1 MRTIIL
7 SILLLLALSVKSQNT
22 WQDAEKAYENQDF
35 QTALSIYQSLETELK
50 NSPDYW
56 YNRANAAYKTKLFA
70 EAVWAYHSCLKLDP
84 NYEAA
89 QQNLAIVEKNLVD
102 KITDSPSSAFN
113 SKLSG
118 LISSLPKL
126 PLQLIGFLTLITL
139 VLSFVLKRA
148 GKISSMAHS
157 WLVPVSAIVFLLST
171 GLSFAQENNA
181 DNASLA
187 VIEEERINILSAP
200 NEKGATL
207 FVLHEGTTVSI
218 LNQNEN
224 WCEIQLSDGRIGWI
238 PTDELLIV

>member
-1 MRTIIL
+1 M
-7 SILLLLALSVKSQNT
+7 A
-22 WQDAEKAYENQDF
+22 
-35 QTALSIYQSLETELK
+35 
-50 NSPDYW
+50 
-56 YNRANAAYKTKLFA
+56 
-70 EAVWAYHSCLKLDP
+70 
-84 NYEAA
+84 
-89 QQNLAIVEKNLVD
+89 EKNLVD

-126 PLQLIGFLTLITL
+126 PLQLVGFVALVIL

-148 GKISSMAHS
+148 GKVSSMAHS

-181 DNASLA
+181 DNASFA

-224 WCEIQLSDGRIGWI
+224 WFEIQLSDGRIGWI
-238 PTDELLIV
+238 PADELLIV